1 MTAVHRRVNSANQGR
16 IKRGEREEQ
25 IFGRGER
32 VGREIKRGRGA
43 SLLSELRAL
52 GGVASILS
60 LRSTT
65 FVYVFDL
72 DRGGGDELGLRGLH
86 ES

>member
-16 IKRGEREEQ
+16 IKRGERGGIDDEE
-25 IFGRGER
+25 ER
-32 VGREIKRGRGA
+32 NRFL
-43 SLLSELRAL
+43 LLSELRAL